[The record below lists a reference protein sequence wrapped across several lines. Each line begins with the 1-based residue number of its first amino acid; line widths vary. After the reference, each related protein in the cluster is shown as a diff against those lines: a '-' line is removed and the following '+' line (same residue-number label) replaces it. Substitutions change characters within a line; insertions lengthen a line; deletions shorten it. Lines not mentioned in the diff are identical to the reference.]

1 MICQSPRKYFGAAP
15 NKVNG
20 SRISNCSHAISESSL
35 PIKQFL
41 CCITLIQ
48 KPHSAHLKASRLC
61 LISGSPGR
69 VLVFKLE
76 LPGWIPMAQSHS
88 TSPQALCPYCS
99 GCKSTQPSRAFAWGD
114 RGTHTILHHL
124 CSPHNSSTLEPFQA
138 WSRVINIF
146 GAALHWAGLRAAGC
160 AARSSCTHWAAG
172 GAARTPHHQQ
182 WSQPLYTGILNKA
195 VSLHSQDLLG

>member
-114 RGTHTILHHL
+114 RGAHTQFCIISAPLTTVQL
-124 CSPHNSSTLEPFQA
+124 WSPFRLDQGLSTSLGQPCT
-138 WSRVINIF
+138 
-146 GAALHWAGLRAAGC
+146 GLG
-160 AARSSCTHWAAG
+160 
-172 GAARTPHHQQ
+172 
-182 WSQPLYTGILNKA
+182 
-195 VSLHSQDLLG
+195 